1 MSSEWKARRFW
12 TKASVT
18 TADTGFGVALDGR
31 PVKTPAKRPLV
42 VPTRAL
48 AAAIAA
54 EWDAQEQV
62 IDPESMPLT
71 RAANA
76 AIDKVTIQA
85 PEVAAMLA
93 AYAETDLICHRASD
107 EPELIA
113 RQDEGW
119 NPLLDWC
126 AAQGLP
132 LVAGPGVLPH
142 AQPPASLAGYAA
154 RLSAM
159 SPWDLTALHDL
170 VALTGSLVLGLAVF
184 DGRLGADQAW
194 HLSRIDE
201 DWQAERWGRD
211 DEAVEAAEVKRAAH
225 ARAARLLAL
234 LRDNPPA
241 KA

>member
-1 MSSEWKARRFW
+1 MSEWKAKRFW
-12 TKASVT
+12 TAATVT
-18 TADTGFGVALDGR
+18 EAEGGWGVALDGR

-54 EWDAQEQV
+54 EWDAQQGV
-62 IDPESMPLT
+62 LRPETMPLT

-76 AIDKVTIQA
+76 AIDKVAKTR

-93 AYAETDLICHRASD
+93 AYAETDLICHRASQ

-113 RQDEGW
+113 RQDAGW

-132 LVAGPGVLPH
+132 LVAGAGVLPH
-142 AQPPASLAGYAA
+142 AQPEASLAGYAA
-154 RLSAM
+154 RLTAM
-159 SPWDLTALHDL
+159 DEWQLTALHDL

-184 DGRLGADQAW
+184 DGRLTAADAW
-194 HLSRIDE
+194 SLSRLDE
-201 DWQAERWGRD
+201 DWQVERWGEDEEARD
-211 DEAVEAAEVKRAAH
+211 SAAVKRAAH
-225 ARAARLLAL
+225 ADAARLLAL
-234 LRDNPPA
+234 LRNNA
-241 KA
+241 LA